1 MSTIEREK
9 ISRLRRELAQ
19 LKAPPTL
26 TIIRANHDDPQG
38 YMMRLRF
45 EWRGYRHDTL
55 VDRNLYEDDPKYQ
68 SYLLRAGVEATIR
81 AFAEVELL
89 PRMITLTGGDV

>member
-81 AFAEVELL
+81 AFAEVEL